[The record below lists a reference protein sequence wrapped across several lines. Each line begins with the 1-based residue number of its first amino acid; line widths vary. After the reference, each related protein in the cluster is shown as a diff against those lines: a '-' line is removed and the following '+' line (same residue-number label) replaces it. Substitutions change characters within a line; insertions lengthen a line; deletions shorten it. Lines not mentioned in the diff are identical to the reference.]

1 VKVAFTVYGKPQPQG
16 STKAFI
22 PKGWKRPI
30 ITSDNATLKPWRQ
43 QLAWTAKEAFA
54 KQNGGCVCDPI
65 ARDIPIFVRM
75 DFYLERPVSLPKKFQ
90 HATKRP
96 DWDKLSRA
104 VCDSLTGI
112 AITDD
117 SQIVMAVVGKHY
129 GQPERVEIF
138 VATLREEFVQ
148 DASVQRTMDLFA
160 YR

>member
-22 PKGWKRPI
+22 PKGWSRPVV
-30 ITSDNATLKPWRQ
+30 TSDNAKLKPWRQ
-43 QLAWTAKEAFA
+43 QLTSTVIEEFA
-54 KQNGGCVCDPI
+54 KQNLGACDPI
-65 ARDIPIFVRM
+65 ARDIPVFVRM
-75 DFYLERPVSLPKKFQ
+75 DFYIERPASLPKKFQ

-104 VCDSLTGI
+104 VCDSLTGS

-138 VATLREEFVQ
+138 VTTLREEFVK
-148 DASVQRTMDLFA
+148 DSSIQRTMDLFA